1 MKKLL
6 LILLIAFAPALAQGQ
21 SGIAPV
27 TGGDAP
33 PPPRMDSSINAPAA
47 ANIQA
52 AADFL
57 ESMGET
63 ETARTIR
70 TRLANGDI
78 SVGSVDDGN
87 AETGITGHTTI
98 DRTWISTSRNWDP
111 NNNGQWSNIVSLSRI
126 LFHEMIHTRQSS
138 WRHYSSHSSQTLGG
152 ENSMEM
158 EAWHATFVEMQDWVD
173 RLKRDVKNA
182 SNGAQREKAREHLK
196 FVLGMYRDTI
206 RDYRANGYEENTDY
220 LEDLR
225 NLLDRQYR
233 EVEAQLNS
241 TTTSQV
247 QRGTYG
253 SQGGRDQTRFGVFHD
268 SVNVSLG
275 ENACPNH

>member
-6 LILLIAFAPALAQGQ
+6 LIVLLAFAPALAQSQ

-33 PPPRMDSSINAPAA
+33 PPPRMDASITASAA
-47 ANIQA
+47 ANIRA

-63 ETARTIR
+63 ETAQTIR

-78 SVGSVDDGN
+78 SVAAVDDGN

-98 DRTWISTSRNWDP
+98 DRTWISTSRSWDP
-111 NNNGQWSNIVSLSRI
+111 NNNGQWTNIVALSRI
-126 LFHEMIHTRQSS
+126 LFHEMIHTRQSA
-138 WRHYSSHSSQTLGG
+138 WRHYSSQSSNTTGG

-158 EAWHATFVEMQDWVD
+158 EAWHATFVEMQDWVN
-173 RLKRDVKNA
+173 RLKRDVRQA
-182 SNGAQREKAREHLK
+182 SDAAQRDKARQHLK
-196 FVLGMYRDTI
+196 FVLGMYRDTV
-206 RDYRANGYEENTDY
+206 RDYRGNGYEKDTEY
-220 LEDLR
+220 LEDLQ

-233 EVEAQLNS
+233 QVEAQLV
-241 TTTSQV
+241 TPTSQI
-247 QRGTYG
+247 QRGTQG
-253 SQGGRDQTRFGVFHD
+253 SLGGRDQTRFGVFHD
-268 SVNVSLG
+268 SLNASLG
-275 ENACPNH
+275 ESACPNY